1 MGGFV
6 FPLIFIGGT
15 AGVLV
20 NTIFPQIPIALAVG
34 CMLAAVAGAI
44 LNAPVS
50 LILIA
55 AGTVLIA
62 PTALVPICIAVVTSH
77 LSLAIV
83 RYYIVSEDKL
93 KVQQPD

>member
-1 MGGFV
+1 
-6 FPLIFIGGT
+6 
-15 AGVLV
+15 V
-20 NTIFPQIPIALAVG
+20 NTIFPDIPIALAVG

-77 LSLAIV
+77 MSLAIV
-83 RYYIVSEDKL
+83 RYYVVGEDKL